1 MIEVVVLIADTVP
14 TIQADSKAVRY
25 PTVGIEVAGGKSVEA
40 RARVERRCSIGEALG
55 VGTG

>member
-25 PTVGIEVAGGKSVEA
+25 PTVGIEVAGGKTIRGAGLGGVSVQH
-40 RARVERRCSIGEALG
+40 RRG
-55 VGTG
+55 VGRE